1 MINFNSVYASVFRPD
16 TDNDKY
22 VKANISTSRK
32 DQNDEYINSNWFG
45 YFLGRAKDKAAKLND
60 GARIFIVSGG
70 VTNEKFTDKN
80 GDDKYFVSVK
90 IFDFVIL
97 DNKEDESGGR
107 KKSAKKSKK
116 RSVDDEE
123 DFLEDIDDEDEVS
136 SKKPARKSAGKK
148 RTKKAEDFDYDDDD
162 GIPF

>member
-97 DNKEDESGGR
+97 DNKEDESGG